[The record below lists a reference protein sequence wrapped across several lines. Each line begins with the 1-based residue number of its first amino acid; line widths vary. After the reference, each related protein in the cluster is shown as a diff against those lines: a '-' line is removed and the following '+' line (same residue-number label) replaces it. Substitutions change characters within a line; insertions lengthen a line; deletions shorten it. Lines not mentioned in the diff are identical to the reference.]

1 MAWNYMGLQL
11 LCLATVVLVI
21 KGQLDPNGATT
32 NTASTTTSSTSVP
45 LSSTGTT
52 DANPIAVL
60 GDLIKAAITQQP
72 QPDSTNGSPN
82 SQLASGLQTVVLT
95 TIPQGNNVATTA
107 NVVAPTSTDQ
117 PKSVDAANV
126 AVNPPAPSGTADAQ
140 PPKSVDSTTPTTT
153 TVPPTPTPTPT
164 PTTTEGTLTLT
175 PAVPAVTT
183 TVPNVFEATP
193 AVPATNTATPA
204 ATNTTTEATPA
215 VPVSTTTPV
224 VPVVTLA
231 VPETTP
237 VITTSVP
244 TPAVP

>member
-1 MAWNYMGLQL
+1 MGLQL

-153 TVPPTPTPTPT
+153 TVPPTPTPT
-164 PTTTEGTLTLT
+164 TTEGTLTLT

-204 ATNTTTEATPA
+204 ATNTTTQATPA